1 MRVDPDEV
9 LRESRRADPETW
21 QLFEALETHLAPLA
35 ARADAEADIP
45 SELWSLMPVDLL
57 NRVNMPVSYGGI
69 ALTST
74 AVRRAVVFER
84 IGRICPALPIG
95 LPGPGLSCPPVLAL
109 GTEEQKVAY
118 FQRFL
123 GQTRPVW
130 GAFAITEPQGGSD
143 AAAMRTVATR
153 AGDDYVLNGTKCFI
167 TSGGRADVV
176 VVFASIDPSKGRF
189 AIRAF
194 VVPRDT
200 PGFSVDRCEDMMGLR
215 ASQLASLSFS
225 DCRVPATNMLGHT
238 GKRGP
243 LMDAFTGA
251 QAAWDYMRPVLSS
264 LINGGCLGMVDHAER
279 CLDSG
284 EAELSRT
291 TTEQA
296 REELNMFRARICSSQ
311 LLALR
316 AAWKFDAGQH
326 ASTDASLAKA
336 FASTVSMELAHRL
349 STLFPAKAVT
359 VGDRIEQFYRDAKA
373 FDILE
378 GTGDMQRLMIARAY
392 LH

>member
-1 MRVDPDEV
+1 MRI
-9 LRESRRADPETW
+9 DPEAVMSEIQREDPESW
-21 QLFEALETHLAPLA
+21 PLLDGMQKYIPPIA

-45 SELWSLMPVDLL
+45 SEFWSQVSVDLQ
-57 NRVNMPVSYGGI
+57 NRVNMPVQYGGLV
-69 ALTST
+69 LTST

-95 LPGPGLSCPPVLAL
+95 LPGPGLSAPPVIAL

-118 FQRFL
+118 FKRFL

-153 AGDDYVLNGTKCFI
+153 SGNEYVLNGNKCFI

-176 VVFASIDPSKGRF
+176 VVFASLDPSKGRF

-194 VVPRDT
+194 VVPRGT
-200 PGFSVDRCEDMMGLR
+200 PGFTVDRCEDMMGLR
-215 ASQLASLSFS
+215 ASQLASLSFT
-225 DCRVPATNMLGHT
+225 DCRLPAESMLGHT

-243 LMDAFTGA
+243 LIDAFTGA

-264 LINGGCLGMVDHAER
+264 LINGGCLGMVEYAEE
-279 CLDSG
+279 CLANG
-284 EAELSRT
+284 KAELPRT
-291 TTEQA
+291 KIEQA
-296 REELNMFRARICSSQ
+296 REELNVFRARISSSYM
-311 LLALR
+311 LALR
-316 AAWKFDAGQH
+316 AAWKFDSGMR

-336 FASTVSMELAHRL
+336 YASTISMELAHRL
-349 STLFPAKAVT
+349 AVMFPVKAAMA
-359 VGDRIEQFYRDAKA
+359 GDRIEKFYRDAKA

-392 LH
+392 QH

>member
-1 MRVDPDEV
+1 MRI
-9 LRESRRADPETW
+9 DPEAVLEEIRRDDPESW
-21 QLFEALETHLAPLA
+21 PLFEAMQRHIPPIA
-35 ARADAEADIP
+35 ARADADAEIP
-45 SELWSLMPVDLL
+45 PEFWPLVPVDLQ
-57 NRVNMPVSYGGI
+57 NRVNMPPQYGGVV
-69 ALTST
+69 LTAT

-84 IGRICPALPIG
+84 IGRLCPALPIG
-95 LPGPGLSCPPVLAL
+95 LPGPGLSAPPVLAL

-118 FQRFL
+118 FNRFL

-153 AGDDYVLNGTKCFI
+153 DGTDYVLNGTKCFI

-176 VVFASIDPSKGRF
+176 VVFASLDPNKGRF

-200 PGFSVDRCEDMMGLR
+200 PGFAVDRCEDMMGLR
-215 ASQLASLSFS
+215 ASQLATLSFT
-225 DCRVPATNMLGHT
+225 DCRLPASSMLGHT

-243 LMDAFTGA
+243 HVDAFTGA
-251 QAAWDYMRPVLSS
+251 QASWDYMRPVLSS
-264 LINGGCLGMVDHAER
+264 LINGGCLGMVEYAEQ
-279 CLDSG
+279 CLAEG
-284 EAELSRT
+284 EAELPRAKV
-291 TTEQA
+291 EQA
-296 REELNMFRARICSSQ
+296 REELGVFRARISSSQ
-311 LLALR
+311 MLALR
-316 AAWKFDAGQH
+316 AAWKFDAGGR

-336 FASTVSMELAHRL
+336 FASTVSMELAHKL
-349 STLFPAKAVT
+349 AAMFPVKAAT
-359 VGDRIEQFYRDAKA
+359 AGDRIEKFYRDAKA

-392 LH
+392 EH